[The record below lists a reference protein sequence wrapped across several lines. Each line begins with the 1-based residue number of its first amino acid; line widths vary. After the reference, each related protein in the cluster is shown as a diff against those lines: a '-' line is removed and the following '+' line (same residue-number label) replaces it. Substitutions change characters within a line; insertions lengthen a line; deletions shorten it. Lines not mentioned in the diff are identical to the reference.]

1 MMLQSWPASRCEDR
15 DGASRVYSP
24 RMSSLVIRFGAL
36 LLCAALA
43 ACGGGKKEKTTPTGG
58 KAGAGS
64 DPQSMSDT
72 GNPGGGPAGGG
83 TAAVGTAGGT
93 AGAPG
98 GGDSGTGADPA
109 AEKPVTFPNHDPDP
123 AQAKAQ
129 VDQQL
134 AQAKQALAQPTPD
147 ADGALRAAREA
158 LKIDASSV
166 DAAAYVAFAY
176 YHKKQYDTAE
186 LVLDELFKRP
196 TAKQNATVYY
206 VYGLVYDR
214 TNRPEQAVL
223 AYRKAVEINPS
234 HSSAQTNL
242 GVHQLRNKQYAEAQT
257 TFERLTKEM
266 GKSDAVTLTSL
277 GSAYR
282 GRSADYPPGANERRQ
297 FILAAEASYKR
308 ALSVNPN
315 YGPAYFN
322 LGLLY
327 LDADPFPSGGGQ
339 LDTMQRL
346 NAAKGFFDQYK
357 NMPGVDIK
365 LYDERMKDVG
375 KLIKRE
381 ESRRKKA
388 SKGG

>member
-1 MMLQSWPASRCEDR
+1 MSTLVLRL
-15 DGASRVYSP
+15 GAV
-24 RMSSLVIRFGAL
+24 

-43 ACGGGKKEKTTPTGG
+43 ACGGGKKGSTTPTAGG
-58 KAGAGS
+58 KGGGGS
-64 DPQSMSDT
+64 DPQSMTDT
-72 GNPGGGPAGGG
+72 GTPGGTGTGGTGTGAGGGDPTMPGGGGRGGS
-83 TAAVGTAGGT
+83 TDVGG
-93 AGAPG
+93 
-98 GGDSGTGADPA
+98 GADPA
-109 AEKPVTFPNHDPDP
+109 AEKPVVFPNHDPDP
-123 AQAKAQ
+123 AQAKTQ

-134 AQAKQALAQPTPD
+134 AQARQALAQPTPD

-158 LKIDASSV
+158 LKIDASSLE
-166 DAAAYVAFAY
+166 AAAYVAFAY

-196 TAKQNATVYY
+196 TAKQNATIYY

-223 AYRKAVEINPS
+223 AYRKAVELNPR
-234 HSSAQTNL
+234 HASSQINL
-242 GVHQLRNKQYAEAQT
+242 GVHQLKNKQYAEAQV
-257 TFERLTKEM
+257 TFERLTREM
-266 GKSDAVTLTSL
+266 GKNDAVTLTSL

-282 GRSADYPPGANERRQ
+282 GRSADYPPSAGERRQ
-297 FILAAEASYKR
+297 FILAAEAAYKR

-315 YGPAYFN
+315 YGPAYYN

-327 LDADPFPSGGGQ
+327 LDADPFPSGGGA
-339 LDTMQRL
+339 LDTIQRL

-365 LYDERMKDVG
+365 LYDERMKDVT

-388 SKGG
+388 TKDG

>member
-1 MMLQSWPASRCEDR
+1 VRWRQE
-15 DGASRVYSP
+15 G
-24 RMSSLVIRFGAL
+24 
-36 LLCAALA
+36 
-43 ACGGGKKEKTTPTGG
+43 KTTPTGG
-58 KAGAGS
+58 KGGAGS
-64 DPQSMSDT
+64 DPQSMTDT

-83 TAAVGTAGGT
+83 TAAVSTAGGT
-93 AGAPG
+93 AGTP
-98 GGDSGTGADPA
+98 GGDSGTSADPA
-109 AEKPVTFPNHDPDP
+109 AEKPVVFPNHDPDP
-123 AQAKAQ
+123 AQAKTQ
-129 VDQQL
+129 VDQHL
-134 AQAKQALAQPTPD
+134 AQAKQALSQPTPD

-166 DAAAYVAFAY
+166 DAAAYVGFAY

-206 VYGLVYDR
+206 VYGLVYDK

-282 GRSADYPPGANERRQ
+282 GRSADYPPGAPERRQ

-327 LDADPFPSGGGQ
+327 LDADPFPSGGGA